1 MFTSARRLTSYSFM
15 GAFVAACTNYDFAN
29 LPPTNVSCFTEPPG
43 RDYIRGQYENK
54 IRMMSPPEKIFEV
67 FATQKKGKNIYMS
80 HLDLFQALCPYNY
93 TTKPRDYSHSESQKS
108 FESSALVQFA
118 DSDRNGEISLYEYYI
133 FVAFMQTTTE
143 DFIRFFGSL
152 QDRPITRDEL
162 SRFIRF
168 IQGIKTENLTI
179 PKYMPDPRRQHLKA
193 EEFQEVQEQIVNNL
207 FEGKET
213 IQLSKL
219 LNLREL
225 IYKELYTFEF
235 RTFEADENG
244 NISGE
249 DFAKS
254 IICYLDPAVVNKY
267 WRSLDKVVWDGTIT
281 LEQYIAFQRMLREN
295 LKVMEERIQEKG
307 VLSRKKLR
315 ELISEYSTSDSAL
328 ISDTQLNILMRVLD
342 LNGNNRID
350 HDEFVGVVKSR
361 TFYGSA
367 EPSQNLEKPFVVLKN
382 KGLKMLDKLA
392 RIYEILAE

>member
-1 MFTSARRLTSYSFM
+1 
-15 GAFVAACTNYDFAN
+15 
-29 LPPTNVSCFTEPPG
+29 
-43 RDYIRGQYENK
+43 
-54 IRMMSPPEKIFEV
+54 
-67 FATQKKGKNIYMS
+67 
-80 HLDLFQALCPYNY
+80 
-93 TTKPRDYSHSESQKS
+93 
-108 FESSALVQFA
+108 LVQFA

-152 QDRPITRDEL
+152 QDRPITKDEL

-179 PKYMPDPRRQHLKA
+179 PKYMPDPRRQHLKS

-225 IYKELYTFEF
+225 IYQELYTFEF

-267 WRSLDKVVWDGTIT
+267 WRSLNNVVWDGSIT

-295 LKVMEERIQEKG
+295 LKVMEEKIQEKG

-315 ELISEYSTSDSAL
+315 ELISEYSKSDSAL
-328 ISDTQLNILMRVLD
+328 ISDSQLNILMRVLD

-382 KGLKMLDKLA
+382 KALKFLDKLA